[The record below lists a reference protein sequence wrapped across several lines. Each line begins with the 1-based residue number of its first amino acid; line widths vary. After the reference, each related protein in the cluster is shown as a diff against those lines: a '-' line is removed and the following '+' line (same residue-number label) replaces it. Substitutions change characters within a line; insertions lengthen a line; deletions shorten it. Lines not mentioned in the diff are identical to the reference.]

1 MEDDQSLQL
10 EWHRVRCWAVDAQCC
25 TPYSAEGRKKLSR
38 LTLPCLINQ
47 SMLYAVLYALYAP
60 RRLVVPVV
68 PEACS
73 LYTPRPPLAGRLR
86 LHPQTESGGKP
97 RKVGQK

>member
-1 MEDDQSLQL
+1 
-10 EWHRVRCWAVDAQCC
+10 
-25 TPYSAEGRKKLSR
+25 
-38 LTLPCLINQ
+38 
-47 SMLYAVLYALYAP
+47 MLYAVLYALYAP

-86 LHPQTESGGKP
+86 LHPQTESGGHTHTEA
-97 RKVGQK
+97 QLLAFF